1 MKISSL
7 GVRKVNAFPVLSKNN
22 YATSFTGAEDKK
34 PSKLKKAVPYIVAAS
49 GIGLGVGA
57 GLLIAN
63 KKQKLNLAR
72 LAPEGKEALTLT
84 IDLLPGILKLKADT
98 IFKEELSSIAE
109 QSSIITEYIPKSE
122 NNYILAA
129 LQHNKVVGFIYS
141 SISNK
146 KYEKSLTAK
155 ILFLYVLEEYRNKKI
170 GKSFF
175 YNSLKS
181 ICTSNTQI
189 SKVLLLVNQEWQ
201 NAKHI
206 YESLGFKDLRII
218 KNFFPSLHNNFS
230 DGIIMTAN
238 SSLFIEHNPFSA

>member
-1 MKISSL
+1 MNFECSPFYLYIFFLEEYIS
-7 GVRKVNAFPVLSKNN
+7 FM
-22 YATSFTGAEDKK
+22 
-34 PSKLKKAVPYIVAAS
+34 
-49 GIGLGVGA
+49 
-57 GLLIAN
+57 
-63 KKQKLNLAR
+63 
-72 LAPEGKEALTLT
+72 T
-84 IDLLPGILKLKADT
+84 ICPAKRFD
-98 IFKEELSSIAE
+98 LSSIMQIERA
-109 QSSIITEYIPKSE
+109 SFIPNIQESE
-122 NNYILAA
+122 NIFEQR
-129 LQHNKVVGFIYS
+129 LQIFPEGFFVLIDS
-141 SISNK
+141 SDETVFK
-146 KYEKSLTAK
+146 HGKSFVAGYFCSELLQSIPNSDDFFSLDHSPDKTHSTNGNT
-155 ILFLYVLEEYRNKKI
+155 LYVSSFAIHPEYRNKKI

-181 ICTSNTQI
+181 ICTSNKQI